1 MTDLNS
7 AGQQGQDTA
16 GDLAGALDMLLADG
30 ALGVLR
36 RFRPGGS
43 MLRLAASLAQ
53 RPQVVSQ
60 QAAVLGGELG
70 QQDRDRCL
78 PAIT

>member
-36 RFRPGGS
+36 RFRPDGA

-53 RPQVVSQ
+53 RPQVVES
-60 QAAVLGGELG
+60 AGRRSSAGSWPGS
-70 QQDRDRCL
+70 
-78 PAIT
+78 